1 MIYKIDNIPLSYF
14 GAHPAR
20 GHHFFALE
28 GFFDLPK
35 RIGKTEY
42 DWGTSIEPF
51 VMEEDIR
58 FDGRTLT
65 LNAVMKKDKLEAF
78 KTACV
83 SCEKLSIESN
93 VFDVVCKDEIQVREV
108 DSYAI
113 VIVKFRQY
121 DFQLQPITITPG
133 VAGVNGI
140 DSYSFYK
147 DFGISIS
154 KSNNLSN
161 TAKRIDV
168 NTTEFYKLTEFRN
181 TRNIEFQC
189 SMIGTTFADV
199 YNKINQF
206 QSVIMSPGIRLL
218 SIGNN
223 LFNVYFKDG
232 FTAQAISENI
242 LKFNLKATVV

>member
-1 MIYKIDNIPLSYF
+1 MIYKIDNKPLSDF

-20 GHHFFALE
+20 GTHFFALE

-51 VMEEDIR
+51 VMSEDIIL
-58 FDGRTLT
+58 DGRTLT

-83 SCEKLSIESN
+83 GCKILSMGNETFN
-93 VFDVVCKDEIQVREV
+93 VVCKDEIQVTEIDDYTIAV
-108 DSYAI
+108 
-113 VIVKFRQY
+113 VKFWQY
-121 DFQLQPITITPG
+121 DFQLQLITIVPSG
-133 VAGVNGI
+133 SGLYSI
-140 DSYSFYK
+140 DNYSLNK

-168 NTTEFYKLTEFRN
+168 NTTEFYKITEYRN
-181 TRNIEFQC
+181 TRSIEIQC
-189 SMIGTTFADV
+189 SMIGSSFLDV
-199 YNKINQF
+199 QNKMNQF
-206 QSVIMSPGIRLL
+206 QSVLMSPGMRVLTIR
-218 SIGNN
+218 NN

-232 FTAQAISENI
+232 FAVEVISENI